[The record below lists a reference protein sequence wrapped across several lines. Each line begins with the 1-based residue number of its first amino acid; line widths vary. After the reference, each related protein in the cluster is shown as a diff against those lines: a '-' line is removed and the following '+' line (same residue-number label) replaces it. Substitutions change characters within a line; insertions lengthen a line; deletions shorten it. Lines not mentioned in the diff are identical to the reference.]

1 MQRIHLENAWCSFR
15 DLRVALSL
23 QHHMLW
29 LTNFSIPKES
39 FRDLALKKKIPGDSN
54 SNTKW
59 SGEFPGSAVLSSLS
73 VHLWKGLDSSFCS
86 LINTS
91 ILLCSTTVF
100 IAEIKQ
106 APCFLWKVCKCNF
119 LFLSFSKVGGWG
131 WREDCLYFSKHILFC
146 KRKAS

>member
-23 QHHMLW
+23 QRHMLW
-29 LTNFSIPKES
+29 LTNFSIPRNHLGTLLKK
-39 FRDLALKKKIPGDSN
+39 KKKIPGDSD

-73 VHLWKGLDSSFCS
+73 LHLLKGLDSSFCS

-91 ILLCSTTVF
+91 ILLCSTTIF

-119 LFLSFSKVGGWG
+119 FYFCNSVMLGDGGEEKIVFL
-131 WREDCLYFSKHILFC
+131 
-146 KRKAS
+146 